1 MWKVSKY
8 GPQKTLDTLDT
19 FHAVPVATSIHA
31 TTSEDLTISKISLEN
46 DAENISRDKNSNKN
60 LGVENIIQHS

>member
-8 GPQKTLDTLDT
+8 GPEKTLDTLDT

-31 TTSEDLTISKISLEN
+31 TTSEDLTISKIPLEN
-46 DAENISRDKNSNKN
+46 DAENISRDENSNKN